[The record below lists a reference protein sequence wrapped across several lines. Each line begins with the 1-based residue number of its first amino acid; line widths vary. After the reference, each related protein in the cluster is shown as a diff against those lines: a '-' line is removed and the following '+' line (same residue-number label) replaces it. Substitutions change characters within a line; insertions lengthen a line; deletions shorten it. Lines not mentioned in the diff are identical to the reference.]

1 MFDFTKQIP
10 LEKNI
15 YKTYKKLQLVLYF
28 FAFLSAAYFAYL
40 VLFPSA
46 YFAYDFSRPNSLKN
60 SIISPRDL
68 EGKYAEHGAVASKN
82 KLVFDTALV
91 GNYGRAKIEFTM
103 DKNSDSPDSLD
114 ISARKSYRAFFYPE
128 GEPATQNS
136 ATIYKFS
143 EDYYLLSGSMLKKF
157 ISRNAYLSQ
166 YDESDAEV
174 QDASI
179 LKKYPLD
186 QNLIGYADGTLISY
200 GISAYIVSSG
210 KLLPINN
217 TATFSAMGYNWNNV
231 RQASADEISLYEK
244 DKLFTISSPHP
255 NGTIFK
261 TTDTK
266 KSYLIENGIKRPIT
280 DLDIPN
286 SWQKNGSIAIE
297 EKSLSV
303 SDQCRLTKETFSF
316 RTYSCDIPLDK
327 FSNLIGKD
335 YEFSLSADREIK
347 IDNINV
353 TFKRNVNWDN
363 FKTTIRDLI
372 NRIKTNYGFGTTA
385 Q

>member
-1 MFDFTKQIP
+1 MFDFTQQIP

-15 YKTYKKLQLVLYF
+15 YKTYGKLQKLLYLIATI
-28 FAFLSAAYFAYL
+28 FAVYMAYL
-40 VLFPSA
+40 ILFPSA
-46 YFAYDFSRPNSLKN
+46 YFAYDFSSPNSLKN
-60 SIISPRDL
+60 SVISPRDS

-91 GNYGRAKIEFTM
+91 GNYGKAKIEFAM
-103 DKNSDSPDSLD
+103 DKKSDSPDSLD
-114 ISARKSYRAFFYPE
+114 VSARKSYQAFFYPE
-128 GEPATQNS
+128 GEPMASKRETV
-136 ATIYKFS
+136 YKIG
-143 EDYYLLSGSMLKKF
+143 EDYYLLSYGALKKF
-157 ISRNAYLSQ
+157 ASRNAYLSQ

-174 QDASI
+174 QEASI

-217 TATFSAMGYNWNNV
+217 TATFSAMGYNWNDV
-231 RQASADEISLYEK
+231 KQASADEISMYEK

-255 NGTIFK
+255 NGTVFT

-266 KSYLIENGIKRPIT
+266 KSYLIENGFKRPV
-280 DLDIPN
+280 LD
-286 SWQKNGSIAIE
+286 SAVLKSQQKNGSIAIE
-297 EKSLSV
+297 EKSLTV
-303 SDQCRLTKETFSF
+303 SDQCRLAKETFSF

-327 FSNLIGKD
+327 FGSLIGKD
-335 YEFSLSADREIK
+335 YEFSLSADQEIK

-363 FKTTIRDLI
+363 FKATIRDLI